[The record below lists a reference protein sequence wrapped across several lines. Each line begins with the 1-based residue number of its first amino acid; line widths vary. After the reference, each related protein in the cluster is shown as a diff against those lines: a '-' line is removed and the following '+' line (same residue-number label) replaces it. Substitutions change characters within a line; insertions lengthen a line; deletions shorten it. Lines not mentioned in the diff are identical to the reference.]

1 MKTYS
6 RILLASLSGLPEFL
20 ANSAA
25 IFTMARVTCIS
36 MLILGC
42 FFLYG
47 CGADEA
53 AEGEWA
59 DYYPEIQN
67 LVFYRTNEIPL
78 EITPNVSQPAFAW
91 NATGLEYIVIT
102 IFNSKIDLKTGRIA
116 NSEDAV
122 WTWNTGLGQGREGNI
137 SFSDGYDVRNGVI
150 QDSITSLKAGVYY
163 IAAWGYDD
171 EYTLTHSSK
180 EYQYVYNP

>member
-1 MKTYS
+1 MKKHT
-6 RILLASLSGLPEFL
+6 F
-20 ANSAA
+20 A
-25 IFTMARVTCIS
+25 IVQVAWIF

-47 CGADEA
+47 C
-53 AEGEWA
+53 AEDLEDISGTLGRT
-59 DYYPEIQN
+59 DYYPELQN
-67 LVFYRTNEIPL
+67 VVFYATREIPL

-102 IFNSKIDLKTGRIA
+102 IFNSKIDLKTSRIA

-150 QDSITSLKAGVYY
+150 QDTVTSLKSGVYY
-163 IAAWGYDD
+163 IVAWGYDD